1 MLRATFS
8 SSEASKRRWSNTCG
22 LMGRT
27 ELAQSAYRLDARS
40 PRRITQRDTPGTTP
54 NEQLFRT
61 VKNGAASMMPG
72 DETDMPA
79 YKEILSDADIWTVLS
94 FIESTWSADIRERQ
108 ETGKL
113 RLRIHFGVEERR
125 SHLPRPPADAIGG
138 PEVRIPLVRRRV
150 CSRRRA
156 QSGGDFTFRDFGEPE
171 RHQGAPTFPTGVVK
185 SISAI
190 SCHRRSDEVRPPP
203 GRCRP
208 G

>member
-1 MLRATFS
+1 MLEFLRLFFRRGLTLEYGGPDRAERAAMLRATFS

-113 RLRIHFGVEERR
+113 RLRIHFGRGGEE
-125 SHLPRPPADAIGG
+125 I
-138 PEVRIPLVRRRV
+138 
-150 CSRRRA
+150 
-156 QSGGDFTFRDFGEPE
+156 
-171 RHQGAPTFPTGVVK
+171 
-185 SISAI
+185 
-190 SCHRRSDEVRPPP
+190 
-203 GRCRP
+203 
-208 G
+208 